1 MAAPPTLAP
10 SLRKSSHQ
18 LSQSPPEGPLHRQE
32 PVTPVGVTI
41 GTRPRSI
48 ARLAAGN
55 ARSLTAGSFPN
66 DLAAFRQQ
74 EGRAQLSE
82 TLASLRDA
90 DSPPLHRTPSPARAR
105 RPAHDHDPHLFRP
118 AVTTSG
124 DGSFEAPT
132 HESRWDRAAAPP
144 AFDSKGARQKKPVSS
159 FQIFC
164 ESASIYLA
172 CLILPSVVGSLYRQW
187 LIHLEKASPSIGP
200 TRGAAAEP
208 SSSYYYYSLAHS
220 YYDSYVKPYACSV
233 DPTEYSPTLGSYY
246 GYYLGCRNPDNATA
260 AVQSMYLFS
269 PDTTPSQDLQ
279 FVLLLSVC
287 MALIRSVV
295 VAYTVMNRFDSAS
308 ASYPAWHP
316 SSSSPSTSR
325 LHASPSSIPETTVQ
339 AMIRCKSI
347 GLLSP
352 DYYYGGNA
360 LTPTNSVRLFLEER
374 LHPEDEAADVID
386 DDDYD
391 DDAAGNADRVRAS
404 EEDRDDS
411 NSHLGLGIDDSSNH
425 VDSFEENEARE
436 NWWNPSRAAASA
448 AATGGGHVAAESIY
462 QATVPSS
469 SVPPLETA
477 AAAGATKEAVAG
489 GDGEDV
495 LASLY
500 AAPRLATA
508 IFRLGYSVSASTLA
522 YVWFHRASFWPWFVG
537 GTGRTEACWDLSGGL
552 TVGMDSDFDSRN
564 LVLKRYFLLQASY
577 HSQSIAFHILSLVML
592 IWDYRQQ
599 QRQIRSDD
607 AAAADH
613 DRRRQ
618 QRGFWSVAQKTTRSY
633 ARSLLQ
639 HLLALLLIAVA
650 YIFSSLRRLGAIGM
664 FALDVSSSF
673 MHLLQIALNRS
684 SASSAPHRRRTAT
697 RWVPW
702 LYYGGVLPS
711 FVGMRLCV
719 WPRLWY
725 SATFESHSWFE
736 QLERTLFPNSALVVK
751 ATLHVWMVLVMYLTA
766 VNLKRLYRHPHL
778 HRSLRR

>member
-1 MAAPPTLAP
+1 MAAPPNLTP

-18 LSQSPPEGPLHRQE
+18 LSQSPPEGRHLQPQE
-32 PVTPVGVTI
+32 SVTPVGVTI
-41 GTRPRSI
+41 GTHPHPNSI
-48 ARLAAGN
+48 AARLVVGN
-55 ARSLTAGSFPN
+55 ARSLTVGTIPSAS
-66 DLAAFRQQ
+66 AFRQQ

-82 TLASLRDA
+82 TLAHLRDTE
-90 DSPPLHRTPSPARAR
+90 DGSPHRTPSPSRTR
-105 RPAHDHDPHLFRP
+105 RHGNEPHLFLP
-118 AVTTSG
+118 AETTSSPPSIE
-124 DGSFEAPT
+124 DPLL
-132 HESRWDRAAAPP
+132 ESRDYAAP
-144 AFDSKGARQKKPVSS
+144 AIDKGKRQKKPVSS

-172 CLILPSVVGSLYRQW
+172 CLILPSVVGSLYKQW
-187 LIHLEKASPSIGP
+187 LIHLEKSSLSP
-200 TRGAAAEP
+200 GATAAGLAADE
-208 SSSYYYYSLAHS
+208 SSPSYYYVWAHT
-220 YYDSYVKPYACSV
+220 YYDSYLKPYACSV

-246 GYYLGCRNPDNATA
+246 AYYLGCQNPDNATA
-260 AVQSMYLFS
+260 AIQSMYLFS

-279 FVLLLSVC
+279 FVLLLSIC

-295 VAYTVMNRFDSAS
+295 VAYTVMHRFDFAS
-308 ASYPAWHP
+308 ASYPSWY
-316 SSSSPSTSR
+316 SSSASR
-325 LHASPSSIPETTVQ
+325 VHASPSSSIPETTVQ

-352 DYYYGGNA
+352 DYYYGGNS

-374 LHPEDEAADVID
+374 LHPAEGGDGAVDG
-386 DDDYD
+386 
-391 DDAAGNADRVRAS
+391 DAAGDARRS
-404 EEDRDDS
+404 HMEDRDDS

-425 VDSFEENEARE
+425 LDSFEENEARE
-436 NWWNPSRAAASA
+436 NWWNSTRATSAQAA
-448 AATGGGHVAAESIY
+448 GDEPVVGAESMDR
-462 QATVPSS
+462 ATVPSS
-469 SVPPLETA
+469 SIPPLESDA
-477 AAAGATKEAVAG
+477 MKEAGAG
-489 GDGEDV
+489 GDGDDV

-500 AAPRLATA
+500 AAPRFATA
-508 IFRLGYSVSASTLA
+508 IFRLGYSVSASMLA
-522 YVWFHRASFWPWFVG
+522 YVWFHRASFWPWYVG
-537 GTGRTEACWDLSGGL
+537 GTGTTEACWDLNGGL

-599 QRQIRSDD
+599 QIRSE
-607 AAAADH
+607 ADH
-613 DRRRQ
+613 HRKRD
-618 QRGFWSVAQKTTRSY
+618 FWSVAQKTTRSY

-684 SASSAPHRRRTAT
+684 STSSASHPRRAIM
-697 RWVPW
+697 RWIPW

-751 ATLHVWMVLVMYLTA
+751 TTLHVWMVLVMYLTA

-778 HRSLRR
+778 HRKLRR